1 MHADHMVP
9 LWHSGPERMTVAL
22 GAVAL
27 VPFGSG
33 SNCACF
39 LRTGGLDGAPE
50 LRLDGPRLAGAVIT
64 RDADDDV
71 YYYIRWRLKL
81 EGETE
86 NMGVCTKE
94 RKGVTAEVLS
104 FGFLLQQIEASLF
117 IEQSLDQR

>member
-94 RKGVTAEVLS
+94 RREKERKREKRWVLLKVPRCGTNGVRET
-104 FGFLLQQIEASLF
+104 
-117 IEQSLDQR
+117 

>member
-1 MHADHMVP
+1 MREQVGVHADHMVP

-86 NMGVCTKE
+86 NMRWRAKVSHPTLSLHPTLLAAKV
-94 RKGVTAEVLS
+94 KNEV
-104 FGFLLQQIEASLF
+104 
-117 IEQSLDQR
+117 

>member
-1 MHADHMVP
+1 MREQVGVHADHMVP

-50 LRLDGPRLAGAVIT
+50 LRLDGPRLARAG
-64 RDADDDV
+64 
-71 YYYIRWRLKL
+71 RL
-81 EGETE
+81 
-86 NMGVCTKE
+86 V
-94 RKGVTAEVLS
+94 VLS
-104 FGFLLQQIEASLF
+104 MIGGRNDERGST
-117 IEQSLDQR
+117 